1 MPELNLRGRGAW
13 LAIIAAA
20 ALLWMPVIASAQQVV
35 SATRQDLPPASNVSH
50 KGQGDAPHCYRD
62 LAGHGPYLTPG
73 LIVRNLRLRDGKSVR
88 QGFPE
93 GESLAEVL
101 QLPAFKKP
109 YQVEFWLSFDLN
121 LRRDNEVLVP
131 SVVLLD
137 GDFCVVENVGEP
149 KFRPE
154 ASFFTGTRQTKGRFP
169 INDNK
174 PKYVIVY
181 TDSRRVGEQVRVS
194 LDGFGYDFVRSGQG
208 YVMVRLNK

>member
-1 MPELNLRGRGAW
+1 MPELNPRGRGAW
-13 LAIIAAA
+13 LAIIAAV
-20 ALLWMPVIASAQQVV
+20 ALVWMPADASAQQVV
-35 SATRQDLPPASNVSH
+35 RATNQDVPAASDVPH
-50 KGQGDAPHCYRD
+50 KGQDDAPHCYRD
-62 LAGHGPYLTPG
+62 LAGHGPYPTPG
-73 LIVRNLRLRDGKSVR
+73 LIVRNLRLRDGESVR

-101 QLPAFKKP
+101 RLPAFKKP

-121 LRRDNEVLVP
+121 LRKDNEVLVP

-149 KFRPE
+149 EFKPE

-169 INDNK
+169 IDDDR

-181 TDSRRVGEQVRVS
+181 TDPRRVGKHVRVS